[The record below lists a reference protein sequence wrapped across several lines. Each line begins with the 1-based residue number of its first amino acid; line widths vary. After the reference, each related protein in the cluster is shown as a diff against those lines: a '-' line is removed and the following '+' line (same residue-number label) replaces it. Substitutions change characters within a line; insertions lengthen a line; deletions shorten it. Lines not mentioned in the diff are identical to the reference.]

1 MPESPQQERLGED
14 LGLGGKLSERSRA
27 RLLNHDGTFNV
38 RRNDLG
44 PFHPYNAYHTL
55 LSLPVPR
62 LLGLMAMFY
71 AVANVIFATLYWLAG
86 SDALAGTASTPL
98 ARFEDCLFFSV
109 QTLATIGY
117 GRLVPNTRIANVLV
131 ALEALVGLFGFAILS
146 GLLFARFTR
155 PTAKIVFSRNAVI
168 APYESGWALMFRL
181 VNLRNHDLT
190 DVRAVV
196 SFARW
201 VEENGSH
208 RRRFDLLSLERQSII
223 FMPLHWVI
231 VHPIG
236 ERSPLRG
243 LSIDSLAEADPEIV
257 CLITADD
264 ETFAQTVH
272 SKTSYDKADNRL
284 GCALQRHVH
293 LRRGSCRDRSDAPP
307 RSGSRRRP
315 RRSLKV
321 LRRPSTRVTMRATHR
336 RQPARRRKDAE
347 MAAAIRRRGTEGLR
361 AHRRRRVHDRSHDR
375 TRAPVTPR

>member
-1 MPESPQQERLGED
+1 MSESSQQQRLRED

-44 PFHPYNAYHTL
+44 PFHPFNAYHTL

-62 LLGLMAMFY
+62 LLGLMAAFY
-71 AVANVIFATLYWLAG
+71 VVVNLCFAALYWLAG
-86 SDALAGTASTPL
+86 SDALAGAARAPL
-98 ARFEDCLFFSV
+98 ARFEDSLFFSV

-117 GRLVPNTRIANVLV
+117 GRLVPNTRLANILV
-131 ALEALVGLFGFAILS
+131 ALEALVGLLGFAILS

-155 PTAKIVFSRNAVI
+155 PTAKIVFSRNAII
-168 APYESGWALMFRL
+168 APYDAGWALMFRL

-201 VEENGSH
+201 VEENGSR

-231 VHPIG
+231 VHPIDG
-236 ERSPLRG
+236 QSPLRG
-243 LSIDSLAEADPEIV
+243 LSMQSLTAADPEFV

-272 SKTSYDKADNRL
+272 SKTSYDKSDIVWGARFRDMYTSDEDHVAIDLTRL
-284 GCALQRHVH
+284 HDL
-293 LRRGSCRDRSDAPP
+293 DRVD
-307 RSGSRRRP
+307 G
-315 RRSLKV
+315 
-321 LRRPSTRVTMRATHR
+321 
-336 RQPARRRKDAE
+336 
-347 MAAAIRRRGTEGLR
+347 
-361 AHRRRRVHDRSHDR
+361 
-375 TRAPVTPR
+375 PVMV